1 MLEVKDIPKC
11 SVKYGS
17 PCIVDYIQNL
27 NEEKHDKLD
36 LDVYLP
42 KYGFN
47 LQRGDVWELFQKQQL
62 ILSILQDKLIN
73 PLSINWKTDENILE
87 VIDGKQRI
95 LSLLQFYNN
104 KFPLVI
110 KDKEYYFKDLCE
122 NLQIRI
128 KLFNLTAYY
137 HYEHKNDKSTILTDE
152 QKIEWFLFI
161 NNSATIQDFKYLK
174 KLDNLINK

>member
-42 KYGFN
+42 KYGFD

-62 ILSILQDKLIN
+62 ILSILQNKLIN

-87 VIDGKQRI
+87 IIDGKQRI
-95 LSLLQFYNN
+95 LSILQFYNN

-110 KDKEYYFKDLCE
+110 KGKEY
-122 NLQIRI
+122 
-128 KLFNLTAYY
+128 
-137 HYEHKNDKSTILTDE
+137 
-152 QKIEWFLFI
+152 
-161 NNSATIQDFKYLK
+161 
-174 KLDNLINK
+174 